1 MRLKVLCLQAEI
13 IYHSHRFFADIC
25 HKLADKH
32 TVMVKKI
39 YKELDIEESE
49 DENV

>member
-1 MRLKVLCLQAEI
+1 MRLKVLCLQQKI
-13 IYHSHRFFADIC
+13 IYHSYLFFENIC

-49 DENV
+49 E